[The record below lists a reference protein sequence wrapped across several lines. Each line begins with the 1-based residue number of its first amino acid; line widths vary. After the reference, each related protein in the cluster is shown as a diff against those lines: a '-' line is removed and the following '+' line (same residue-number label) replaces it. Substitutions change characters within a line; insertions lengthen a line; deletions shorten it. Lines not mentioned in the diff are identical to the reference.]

1 MSVITFIRAAALI
14 VGVISASSVLIAAG
28 PAAALT
34 VREVKS
40 PGGLT
45 AYLSE
50 DHTIPVVAIS
60 FLFEGGSAL
69 DPADKVGLST
79 LAASTIDEGA
89 GPLDSFAFQSELQDR
104 AVTLRFEAG
113 TDDIRGRLVTTTPNA
128 ARAFELLRFAL
139 TQPRFDAEPVER
151 IRRELLVN
159 ILSRDEDPNGIAQ
172 DKLFETMF
180 GAHPYARNQDGTEK
194 TMAAI
199 TAADLHA
206 WVKSRFGKDRLLI
219 AVSGDITAADL
230 GKAMDQMFGS
240 LPAATGVKAVLPS
253 APVKTKGE
261 VLRVTKNL
269 PQTVVYIGQKGL
281 LRKDP
286 DWYVA
291 TVVDYIFGGGGFQSR
306 LMDEVREKR
315 GLAYGVSTAM
325 VPFDAGAMMMAQV
338 GTRSDQA
345 DTSLQIIRD
354 EWKKIHDTG
363 PTDEELKT
371 AKLYLTGA
379 WPLRFTSTQ
388 SIADI
393 LLAVQKDKLGIDYL
407 DKRNSLIEAVTLDQA
422 KALARKLYDPDG
434 LTVVMV
440 GPAPKPVGARPTA
453 PKTAPK

>member
-1 MSVITFIRAAALI
+1 MIAATFIRAAVLAAGL
-14 VGVISASSVLIAAG
+14 ISAASVLVSAG
-28 PAAALT
+28 SAGAVT

-50 DHTIPVVAIS
+50 DHTIPIIAIS

-79 LAASTIDEGA
+79 LATSTIDEGA
-89 GPLDSFAFQSELQDR
+89 GALDSFAFQSELQDR
-104 AVTLRFEAG
+104 AITLRFDA
-113 TDDIRGRLVTTTPNA
+113 TVDDIGGRLVTTTPNA
-128 ARAFELLRFAL
+128 PRALELLRFAL

-151 IRRELLVN
+151 IRRELMVG
-159 ILSRDEDPNGIAQ
+159 ILSRDEDPGSIAQ
-172 DKLFETMF
+172 DKLFGAMF
-180 GAHPYARNQDGTEK
+180 GAHPYARNQEGSEK

-206 WVKSRFGKDRLLI
+206 WVKSRFGRDRLLI
-219 AVSGDITAADL
+219 AVSGDITAVDL
-230 GKAMDQMFGS
+230 AKAMDQVFGS
-240 LPAATGVKAVLPS
+240 LPATTGLNAVLAA
-253 APVKTKGE
+253 APVSTKGQ

-325 VPFDAGAMMMAQV
+325 VPFDAGALIFASV

-345 DTSLQIIRD
+345 ETSLQIIRD
-354 EWKKIHDTG
+354 EWKKIRDAG
-363 PTDEELKT
+363 PTEEELKT

-388 SIADI
+388 SIADM
-393 LLAVQKDKLGIDYL
+393 LLAVQRDKLGIDYL

-422 KALARKLYDPDG
+422 KGLARKLYDPDG

-440 GPAPKPVGARPTA
+440 GPPSKPVVGNPT
-453 PKTAPK
+453 PK

>member
-1 MSVITFIRAAALI
+1 MSIKTALHAFIIVVGLVWAA
-14 VGVISASSVLIAAG
+14 SASAV
-28 PAAALT
+28 T

-50 DHTIPVVAIS
+50 DHTIPIVAVS

-79 LAASTIDEGA
+79 LASSTIDEGA
-89 GPLDSFAFQSELQDR
+89 GALDSFAFQSELQDR
-104 AVTLRFEAG
+104 AITLRFDA
-113 TDDIRGRLVTTTPNA
+113 TADDIRGRLTTTTPNA
-128 ARAFELLRFAL
+128 TRAFELLRFAL
-139 TQPRFDAEPVER
+139 TQPRFDPEPVER
-151 IRRELLVN
+151 IRRELMVN
-159 ILSRDEDPNGIAQ
+159 IISRDEDPSSIAQ
-172 DKLFETMF
+172 DKLFTAMF
-180 GAHPYARNQDGTEK
+180 GAHPYARNQEGTEK

-199 TAADLHA
+199 TADDLRA
-206 WVKSRFGKDRLLI
+206 WVKSRFGRDRLLI
-219 AVSGDITAADL
+219 AVSGDITPADL
-230 GKAMDQMFGS
+230 GKAMDQVFGP
-240 LPAATGVKAVLPS
+240 LPATTGLNPVVPPATVN
-253 APVKTKGE
+253 TKGE

-315 GLAYGVSTAM
+315 GLAYGVSTAL
-325 VPFDAGAMMMAQV
+325 VPFDAGALMLATV

-354 EWKKIHDTG
+354 EWKKMRDGG
-363 PTDEELKT
+363 PTEEELKT

-388 SIADI
+388 SIAEM

-422 KALARKLYDPDG
+422 KRLARQLYDPES

-440 GPAPKPVGARPTA
+440 GPPPKPAAAKPGS
-453 PKTAPK
+453 K

>member
-1 MSVITFIRAAALI
+1 MSVMKIARIAFAAL
-14 VGVISASSVLIAAG
+14 GLSAACIASAD
-28 PAAALT
+28 AVT

-40 PGGLT
+40 PSGLT

-50 DHTIPVVAIS
+50 DHTVPIIAIS

-69 DPADKVGLST
+69 DPAEKVGLST
-79 LAASTIDEGA
+79 LAASTIDEGS

-104 AVTLRFEAG
+104 AITLRFDAAA
-113 TDDIRGRLVTTTPNA
+113 DDIRGHLVTTTPNA
-128 ARAFELLRFAL
+128 ARAFELLKLSL

-151 IRRELLVN
+151 IRRELMVG
-159 ILSRDEDPNGIAQ
+159 ILSRDEDPGSIAQ
-172 DKLFETMF
+172 DKLFGTMF
-180 GAHPYARNQDGTEK
+180 GAHPYGRNEEGTEK

-206 WVKSRFGKDRLLI
+206 WAKSRFARDRVLI

-230 GKAMDQMFGS
+230 GKAMDQVFGS
-240 LPAATGVKAVLPS
+240 LPATSGLNAKLPP
-253 APVKTKGE
+253 APVSTKGQ

-281 LRKDP
+281 LRSDP
-286 DWYVA
+286 DWYTA

-325 VPFDAGAMMMAQV
+325 IPYDAGAMMFASV

-345 DTSLQIIRD
+345 ETSLQIIRD
-354 EWKKIHDTG
+354 EWKKIHDAG
-363 PTDEELKT
+363 PTEDELKT

-388 SIADI
+388 SIADM

-422 KALARKLYDPDG
+422 KRLARQLYDPDG
-434 LTVVMV
+434 LTVVTV
-440 GPAPKPVGARPTA
+440 GPAPKAA
-453 PKTAPK
+453 PAAKPK